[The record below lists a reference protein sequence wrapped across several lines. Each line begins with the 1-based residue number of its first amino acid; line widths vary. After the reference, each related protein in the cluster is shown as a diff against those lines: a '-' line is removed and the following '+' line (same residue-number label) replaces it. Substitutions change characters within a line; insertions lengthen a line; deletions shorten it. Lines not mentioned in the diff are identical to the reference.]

1 MVKSALLVIDVQDS
15 FLQRDYWDEA
25 ALPPFRQQLLQLI
38 SGARAAAIPVIYVL
52 HEDGDGP
59 FAADSG
65 LVRPM
70 SWLPANP
77 DAIFIKHVHNA
88 MLDSGLQPWLAERG
102 ISRLLVSGIRTEQ
115 CCETTTRVASDLGY
129 AVDFVSE
136 ATLTFAM
143 RHPISGKRFSA
154 EDIREKTEL
163 VLSGRFAEI
172 VTVAQ
177 ALARLGGLTC

>member
-1 MVKSALLVIDVQDS
+1 MNKAALLVIDVQDS
-15 FLQRDYWDEA
+15 FLQRDYWDET
-25 ALPPFRQQLLQLI
+25 ALPPFRQNVLALI
-38 SGARAAAIPVIYVL
+38 AGARAAGMPVLYVL

-59 FAADSG
+59 FAAESG

-70 SWLPANP
+70 AWLPANP

-102 ISRLLVSGIRTEQ
+102 IRKLLVSGIRTEQ
-115 CCETTTRVASDLGY
+115 CCETTTRVASDLGF

-143 RHPISGKRFSA
+143 CHPLSGKLFGA
-154 EDIREKTEL
+154 EEIREKTEL
-163 VLSGRFAEI
+163 VLAGRFASI
-172 VTVAQ
+172 VTVEQ
-177 ALARLGGLTC
+177 ALARL

>member
-1 MVKSALLVIDVQDS
+1 V
-15 FLQRDYWDEA
+15 
-25 ALPPFRQQLLQLI
+25 
-38 SGARAAAIPVIYVL
+38 PVVYVL

-70 SWLPANP
+70 AWLPDAP

-88 MLDSGLQPWLAERG
+88 LLESGLQPWLAERG

-115 CCETTTRVASDLGY
+115 CCETTTRVASDLGF

-143 RHPISGKRFSA
+143 RHPFSGRLFGA
-154 EDIREKTEL
+154 DAIREKTEL
-163 VLSGRFAEI
+163 VLAGRFADI
-172 VTVAQ
+172 VTVEQ
-177 ALARLGGLTC
+177 ALARL

>member
-1 MVKSALLVIDVQDS
+1 MDMDKAALLVIDVQDS
-15 FLQRDYWDEA
+15 FLQRDYWDA
-25 ALPPFRQQLLQLI
+25 SALPVFRQRLLALI
-38 SGARAAAIPVIYVL
+38 AGARAAGVPVLYVL

-59 FAADSG
+59 FAAASG
-65 LVRPM
+65 WVRPM
-70 SWLPANP
+70 AWLPDAP

-102 ISRLLVSGIRTEQ
+102 ISKLLVSGIRTEQ

-143 RHPISGKRFSA
+143 RHPLSGRLFSA
-154 EDIREKTEL
+154 DEIREKTEL
-163 VLSGRFAEI
+163 VLADRFADI
-172 VTVAQ
+172 VTVEQ
-177 ALARLGGLTC
+177 ALARL

>member
-1 MVKSALLVIDVQDS
+1 MNKAALLVIDVQDS
-15 FLQRDYWDEA
+15 FLQRDYWDAA
-25 ALPPFRQQLLQLI
+25 ALPPFRDKVLSLI
-38 SGARAAAIPVIYVL
+38 AGARVAGVPVVYVL

-59 FAADSG
+59 FAEASG

-70 SWLPANP
+70 AWLPAGP

-102 ISRLLVSGIRTEQ
+102 IDTLLVSGIRTEQ
-115 CCETTTRVASDLGY
+115 CCETTTRVASDLGF

-143 RHPISGKRFSA
+143 RHPQSGRLYSPA
-154 EDIREKTEL
+154 EIREKTEL
-163 VLSGRFAEI
+163 VLAGRFASI
-172 VTVAQ
+172 VTVEQ
-177 ALARLGGLTC
+177 ALSRL

>member
-1 MVKSALLVIDVQDS
+1 MNKAALLVIDVQDS
-15 FLQRDYWDEA
+15 FLQRDYWDET
-25 ALPPFRQQLLQLI
+25 ALPPFRARLLALI
-38 SGARAAAIPVIYVL
+38 AGARAAGVPVLYVL

-59 FAADSG
+59 FAAGSG

-70 SWLPANP
+70 AWLPANP

-102 ISRLLVSGIRTEQ
+102 IGKLLVSGIRTEQ
-115 CCETTTRVASDLGY
+115 CCETTTRVASDLGF

-143 RHPISGKRFSA
+143 RHPLSGKLFGA
-154 EDIREKTEL
+154 DEIREKTEL
-163 VLSGRFAEI
+163 VLAGRFASI
-172 VTVAQ
+172 VTVEQ
-177 ALARLGGLTC
+177 ALARL